1 MFLIFFFLSKKVIL
15 WDINTEANESVVQE
29 IKARGGSVSAYTC
42 DLSNSDDV
50 YQTAAKVGFIS
61 QMSETCT
68 CTSFTP
74 ASTLNISIYL
84 NHNNYVYCSFIVMH
98 LNTDIFPVYMH
109 MYMYM

>member
-1 MFLIFFFLSKKVIL
+1 MFLIFFFWSKKVIL

-61 QMSETCT
+61 QMSDMYLYK
-68 CTSFTP
+68 FH
-74 ASTLNISIYL
+74 ASQHTQYL
-84 NHNNYVYCSFIVMH
+84 YLS
-98 LNTDIFPVYMH
+98 
-109 MYMYM
+109 